1 MFLNN
6 LFKLIYICNLVTLQ
20 QNIRTVVHFITA
32 RRLVVPSS
40 NLLSFIYCPAPSTF
54 SRLALI
60 FSDNSPDTSSKSLM
74 SLLLLINWYL
84 KENLLTFIDWIGK
97 PLLDGKT
104 PRMLSK
110 FPSQMSD
117 HGTKWVMYTLGCPFS
132 SKENKIQ
139 KQQEWGSLLLLLLF
153 SVKQSFAVLRTLL
166 RQYFKKKTGC

>member
-20 QNIRTVVHFITA
+20 QNIRTVAHFITA

-74 SLLLLINWYL
+74 SLLLLISWYL
-84 KENLLTFIDWIGK
+84 KENLLTLIDLIGK
-97 PLLDGKT
+97 SLLAGKT
-104 PRMLSK
+104 SAHALEVSK
-110 FPSQMSD
+110 SNVRPWHKVRDVYAGISIF
-117 HGTKWVMYTLGCPFS
+117 
-132 SKENKIQ
+132 
-139 KQQEWGSLLLLLLF
+139 
-153 SVKQSFAVLRTLL
+153 
-166 RQYFKKKTGC
+166 FKRK

>member
-60 FSDNSPDTSSKSLM
+60 FSDNSPDTPSKPLM

-84 KENLLTFIDWIGK
+84 KENWFSLIDLIGK
-97 PLLDGKT
+97 ELLDGKT
-104 PRMLSK
+104 SARAPEVSK
-110 FPSQMSD
+110 SNVRPWHKAGD
-117 HGTKWVMYTLGCPFS
+117 VYAGMYIF
-132 SKENKIQ
+132 
-139 KQQEWGSLLLLLLF
+139 
-153 SVKQSFAVLRTLL
+153 
-166 RQYFKKKTGC
+166 FKRK

>member
-1 MFLNN
+1 MRR
-6 LFKLIYICNLVTLQ
+6 VT
-20 QNIRTVVHFITA
+20 HTA
-32 RRLVVPSS
+32 RSD
-40 NLLSFIYCPAPSTF
+40 
-54 SRLALI
+54 LI

-84 KENLLTFIDWIGK
+84 KENLLTFIDLIGK

-132 SKENKIQ
+132 SEENKRQ
-139 KQQEWGSLLLLLLF
+139 KQQE
-153 SVKQSFAVLRTLL
+153 
-166 RQYFKKKTGC
+166 

>member
-1 MFLNN
+1 M
-6 LFKLIYICNLVTLQ
+6 TLQ

-84 KENLLTFIDWIGK
+84 KENLLTFIDLIGK

-117 HGTKWVMYTLGCPFS
+117 HGTKWVMYKRDVHFLQ
-132 SKENKIQ
+132 KKI
-139 KQQEWGSLLLLLLF
+139 KDRNNRNEEAYYYYYYYF
-153 SVKQSFAVLRTLL
+153 ASVKQSFAILRTLL
-166 RQYFKKKTGC
+166 RQYLKKPGC